1 MMIIMILNAVT
12 TTLFKR
18 NILLSYY
25 FCSSRGQA
33 LQNFFFLSL
42 VLLEITEIVSF
53 YNFGAKLQIIRE
65 IFVEKYVLPE
75 N

>member
-12 TTLFKR
+12 TTLFKKYIAVVLFLFISR
-18 NILLSYY
+18 
-25 FCSSRGQA
+25 SSTSK
-33 LQNFFFLSL
+33 LFFLSL

-53 YNFGAKLQIIRE
+53 YNFGAKIQIIRE
-65 IFVEKYVLPE
+65 IFVEKYFLPE